1 MSTAAHAAPPDA
13 RLSLAHSFLF
23 VPGDR
28 PERYAK
34 ACASGA
40 DAVII
45 DLEDAVAPSDK
56 GAARDAL
63 ANWLDSAEG
72 RAPHVPVLVRVNCV
86 HSGCFGDDL
95 ILCHRPG
102 IAGIV
107 LPKAERV
114 ADVASASS
122 SAPLFPLI
130 ETALGF
136 ANLSQITA
144 APRVQRLIF
153 GAIDFQLDMGIHG
166 DRDELLFF
174 RSQLVLASRLAG
186 LRAPVDGVT
195 LDIGEGGAT
204 EDDARYAHRLG
215 FGGKLCVHPS
225 QLEAVNRAF
234 LPSADEVAWAR
245 RVLEAAEGARG
256 AAVAVDGKMIDKPV
270 LLLAQRIASEA
281 ARKSMH

>member
-1 MSTAAHAAPPDA
+1 MSTAVHAAPPDA
-13 RLSLAHSFLF
+13 RLALAHSFLF

-28 PERYAK
+28 PDRFAK

-45 DLEDAVAPSDK
+45 DLEDAVAPSAK

-63 ANWLDSAEG
+63 ENWLSSPEG

-86 HSGCFGDDL
+86 NSGCFGDDL

-130 ETALGF
+130 ETAQGF
-136 ANLSQITA
+136 ANMGQIVS
-144 APRVQRLIF
+144 APRVQRLMF
-153 GAIDFQLDMGIHG
+153 GALDFKLDMGIHG
-166 DRDELLFF
+166 DRDELLYF
-174 RSQLVLASRLAG
+174 RSQIVLASRLAG
-186 LRAPVDGVT
+186 LRAPVDGITVAI
-195 LDIGEGGAT
+195 DGAAT

-215 FGGKLCVHPS
+215 FGGKLCIHPD

-234 LPSADEVAWAR
+234 LPSCEEVAWAQ
-245 RVLEAAEGARG
+245 RVLSAAEGARG
-256 AAVAVDGKMIDKPV
+256 AAVAVDGRMIDKPV
-270 LLLAQRIASEA
+270 LLLAQRIATEA
-281 ARKSMH
+281 ARRNLH

>member
-1 MSTAAHAAPPDA
+1 MSTAVHAAPPDA
-13 RLSLAHSFLF
+13 RLALAHSFLF

-28 PERYAK
+28 PDRYAK

-45 DLEDAVAPSDK
+45 DLEDAVAPSAK

-63 ANWLDSAEG
+63 ENWLSSPEG

-86 HSGCFGDDL
+86 NSGCFGDDL

-130 ETALGF
+130 ETAAGF
-136 ANLSQITA
+136 ANMSQIVT
-144 APRVQRLIF
+144 APRVQRLLF
-153 GAIDFQLDMGIHG
+153 GSIDFKLDMGIHG
-166 DRDELLFF
+166 DREELIFF
-174 RSQLVLASRLAG
+174 RSQIVLASRLAG

-195 LDIGEGGAT
+195 LAIEGGAT
-204 EDDARYAHRLG
+204 EEDARHAHRMG
-215 FGGKLCVHPS
+215 FGGKLCIHPG
-225 QLEAVNRAF
+225 QLDAVNRAF
-234 LPSADEVAWAR
+234 LPSGEEVAWAQ
-245 RVLEAAEGARG
+245 RVLSAAESARG

-281 ARKSMH
+281 ARKNLH

>member
-1 MSTAAHAAPPDA
+1 MSTAVHAAPPDA
-13 RLSLAHSFLF
+13 RLALAHSFLF

-28 PERYAK
+28 PDRFAK

-45 DLEDAVAPSDK
+45 DLEDAVAPSAK
-56 GAARDAL
+56 GTARDAL
-63 ANWLDSAEG
+63 ENWLSSPEG

-86 HSGCFGDDL
+86 NSGCFGDDL

-130 ETALGF
+130 ETAQGF
-136 ANLSQITA
+136 ANMSQIVS
-144 APRVQRLIF
+144 APRVQRLMF
-153 GAIDFQLDMGIHG
+153 GALDFKLDMGIHG
-166 DRDELLFF
+166 ERDELLYF
-174 RSQLVLASRLAG
+174 RSQIVLASRLAG
-186 LRAPVDGVT
+186 LRSPVDGITVAI
-195 LDIGEGGAT
+195 DAAAT

-215 FGGKLCVHPS
+215 FGGKLCIHPD

-234 LPSADEVAWAR
+234 LPSGEEVAWAQ
-245 RVLEAAEGARG
+245 RVLSAAEGARG
-256 AAVAVDGKMIDKPV
+256 AAVAVDGRMIDKPV

-281 ARKSMH
+281 ARKNLH

>member
-1 MSTAAHAAPPDA
+1 MSTAVHAAPPDA
-13 RLSLAHSFLF
+13 RLALAHSFLF

-28 PERYAK
+28 PDRFAK

-45 DLEDAVAPSDK
+45 DLEDAVAPSAK

-63 ANWLDSAEG
+63 ENWLSSPEG

-86 HSGCFGDDL
+86 NSGCFGDDL

-130 ETALGF
+130 ETAQGF
-136 ANLSQITA
+136 ANMGQIVS
-144 APRVQRLIF
+144 APRVQRLMF
-153 GAIDFQLDMGIHG
+153 GALDFKLDMGIHG
-166 DRDELLFF
+166 DRDELLYF
-174 RSQLVLASRLAG
+174 RSQIVLASRLAG
-186 LRAPVDGVT
+186 LRAPVDGITVAI
-195 LDIGEGGAT
+195 DGAAT

-215 FGGKLCVHPS
+215 FGGKLCIHPD

-234 LPSADEVAWAR
+234 LPTGEEVAWAQ
-245 RVLEAAEGARG
+245 RVLSAAEGARG
-256 AAVAVDGKMIDKPV
+256 AAVAVDGRMIDKPV
-270 LLLAQRIASEA
+270 LLLAQRIATEA
-281 ARKSMH
+281 ARRNLH